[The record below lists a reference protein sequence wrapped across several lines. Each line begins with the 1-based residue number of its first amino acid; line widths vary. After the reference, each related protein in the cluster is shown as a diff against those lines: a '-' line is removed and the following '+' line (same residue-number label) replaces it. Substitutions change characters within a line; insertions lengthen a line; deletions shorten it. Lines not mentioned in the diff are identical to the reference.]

1 MTEEFKIWWEAFPKG
16 DGFTIRGKKFPRTRA
31 LRLNEAKCE
40 KKFVE
45 ILKKKSLTLAAMLKA
60 LNSETTSRMENSYR
74 SGKNEM
80 RYMSNSYAY
89 LNGGAYEAWL
99 DDEDE
104 EENSQNSPNAEVINP
119 KDLF

>member
-40 KKFVE
+40 KKFNE
-45 ILKKKSLTLAAMLKA
+45 ILKKGVTLADMLTA
-60 LNSETTSRMENSYR
+60 LNREMLSRMENSHR

-80 RYMSNSYAY
+80 RYMSNSQAY